1 MSLTEAMPTGSMFTL
16 FAQLPNQLLIM
27 AEVHSLML

>member
-1 MSLTEAMPTGSMFTL
+1 MSHIAVMPTGSMFTL